1 MLVELLHLPLVAHGL
16 EVLEGLHAVHVLVS
30 ITRIFHGCV
39 LSGLRRLILGIFLNR
54 RHRSS
59 ELLVG
64 LLHDATLDLRWAQ
77 RITAR
82 HPSRRLTRRLLIH
95 VRLAFRSLL
104 GAL

>member
-1 MLVELLHLPLVAHGL
+1 M
-16 EVLEGLHAVHVLVS
+16 LEGLHAVHVLVG
-30 ITRIFHGCV
+30 IAWIFHGCV
-39 LSGLRRLILGIFLNR
+39 FTGLRLLIIGIFLDR

-64 LLHDATLDLRWAQ
+64 LLHDATLGLRWAQ
-77 RITAR
+77 RITPR

-95 VRLAFRSLL
+95 VRVAFRSLL